1 MGSRGF
7 AGMVRWYGWRALG
20 GAMNLLDRRLR
31 LVAVIVLFAGA
42 GGGVFL
48 ACGAVSESPSEEA
61 CDAGACDGRAS
72 SEDGSRSGPDAADSA
87 IRDSGSDARVL
98 KNCDDGG
105 TPGQLDPTFGDGGV
119 VYVDTDPL
127 RGGVNA
133 VVIQPDGKTVLGG
146 YLSGRLALVRLT
158 VPGTLDTTFGDG
170 GIITVSFST
179 GNQGA
184 QAVALA
190 ADGRILAAGYVDVP
204 DAGTDWVAARF
215 TPGGALDPTFGDG
228 GVTFAS
234 FPQPDKGFVASVAVL
249 PDGHVLVAGDRGK
262 ASLPA
267 TLETG
272 DWAVVKFKPDGSLE
286 PAFGSSGRVKLD
298 IRSSYDILGAMAVQ
312 PDGKIVLVGSSGRDA
327 GAGPEDVSA
336 ARINPDGSLDPSFG
350 AGGKFWAGLT
360 TPSHA
365 HAVAPDGAGR
375 IILGGYAYAVW
386 ADLDFALFRLTS
398 AGAVDATFG
407 SGGTVRVDVDGES
420 DTVGGLFIQP
430 DGKYVTAGTS
440 SSPSNPTALLRV
452 RSDGTLDPEFGVAG
466 RVLGTPVSGFK
477 SVHPRGFAFSR
488 DRATVGGWWYREPP
502 FPLYWMGV
510 ARYCL

>member
-1 MGSRGF
+1 
-7 AGMVRWYGWRALG
+7 
-20 GAMNLLDRRLR
+20 MNLLDRRLR

-234 FPQPDKGFVASVAVL
+234 FLNRTRAS
-249 PDGHVLVAGDRGK
+249 
-262 ASLPA
+262 SLPWPSSRTA
-267 TLETG
+267 T
-272 DWAVVKFKPDGSLE
+272 
-286 PAFGSSGRVKLD
+286 
-298 IRSSYDILGAMAVQ
+298 
-312 PDGKIVLVGSSGRDA
+312 
-327 GAGPEDVSA
+327 
-336 ARINPDGSLDPSFG
+336 
-350 AGGKFWAGLT
+350 
-360 TPSHA
+360 
-365 HAVAPDGAGR
+365 
-375 IILGGYAYAVW
+375 
-386 ADLDFALFRLTS
+386 
-398 AGAVDATFG
+398 
-407 SGGTVRVDVDGES
+407 
-420 DTVGGLFIQP
+420 
-430 DGKYVTAGTS
+430 
-440 SSPSNPTALLRV
+440 
-452 RSDGTLDPEFGVAG
+452 
-466 RVLGTPVSGFK
+466 
-477 SVHPRGFAFSR
+477 
-488 DRATVGGWWYREPP
+488 
-502 FPLYWMGV
+502 
-510 ARYCL
+510 CL